1 MKYIETR
8 KTSHNEI
15 VEIYEAIVK
24 SKQEA
29 KDIRERLSEE
39 YECVVEMSK
48 HDNIGF
54 DCNTGREYQKNGS
67 RYIFNVYINRMRV
80 NYEKWSS

>member
-8 KTSHNEI
+8 KTSHGEI
-15 VEIYEAIVK
+15 VDVYEAIVK

-29 KDIRERLSEE
+29 REIRNKLSEE

-48 HDNIGF
+48 HNNIGF
-54 DCNTGREYQKNGS
+54 DCNTGKEYQKAGLL
-67 RYIFNVYINRMRV
+67 YI
-80 NYEKWSS
+80 

>member
-8 KTSHNEI
+8 KTSHGEI
-15 VEIYEAIVK
+15 AEVYGAIVK

-29 KDIRERLSEE
+29 RDIRQRLSEE

-48 HDNIGF
+48 YDNIGF
-54 DCNTGREYQKNGS
+54 DYNTGREYQKNGLL
-67 RYIFNVYINRMRV
+67 YI
-80 NYEKWSS
+80 